1 MAALSTLCDGIT
13 TLFKIV
19 LIIAAIA
26 AAAPVTAFE
35 MCVEEQ
41 PLIPLANAGREPQGY
56 AEILVKEAARN
67 LGIVV
72 TETVA
77 PWVRC
82 EKMMASGVYD
92 AALNMTFAGKNPA
105 IGVFPMTPA
114 GTPDTDKS
122 IGRYTSQLFRRIGST
137 ANLADGIFINTPK
150 PVGIQAGYQLHRE
163 LIQKAHW
170 TVLEIP
176 NDANQMAEMLAA
188 GRVDLLVGDYAVQ
201 RVVEMKY
208 KTLIEPL
215 PSLFSDSVVY
225 LAFSKK
231 YYQANQDMVER
242 LWTEIARVRN
252 SRGYKDKIS
261 AIKFAE

>member
-1 MAALSTLCDGIT
+1 MTLLKM
-13 TLFKIV
+13 LFV
-19 LIIAAIA
+19 MAAIA
-26 AAAPVTAFE
+26 ASAPAAAFV

-41 PLIPLANAGREPQGY
+41 PLIPLANAGKVPRGY

-67 LGIVV
+67 LGIAMI
-72 TETVA
+72 ETIA

-105 IGVFPMTPA
+105 IGVFPMTQA

-122 IGRYTSQLFRRIGST
+122 VGRYTSRLFRRIGSP
-137 ANLADGIFINTPK
+137 ADMVDGLFINTAK
-150 PVGIQAGYQLHRE
+150 PVGIQTGYQLHRE

-170 TVLEIP
+170 SVLEIP
-176 NDANQMAEMLAA
+176 NDANQMAEMLAG

-201 RVVEMKY
+201 RIVETKY

-225 LAFSKK
+225 LVFSRK
-231 YYQANQDMVER
+231 YYQAHQDTVEQ
-242 LWTEIARVRN
+242 LWAEIARVKI
-252 SRGYKDKIS
+252 SQGYKDEIS
-261 AIKFAE
+261 AIKFAD